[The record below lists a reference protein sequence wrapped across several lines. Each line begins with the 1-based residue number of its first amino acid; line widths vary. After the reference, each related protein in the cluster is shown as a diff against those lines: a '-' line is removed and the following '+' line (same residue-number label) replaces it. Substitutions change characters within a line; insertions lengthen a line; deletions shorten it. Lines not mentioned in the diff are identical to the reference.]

1 MNDLM
6 LWSTFIGAVLP
17 PLIALVNQATW
28 SPAWRFIVAVIT
40 SIITAGVTVWLRGEF
55 NPDNWFRSALVVALA
70 AIATYHAGWKPSGIA
85 PAIEVA
91 TSARR

>member
-28 SPAWRFIVAVIT
+28 SSAWKFIVAVLT
-40 SIITAGVTVWLRGEF
+40 SIAVSAVTVWLRGEF
-55 NPDNWFRSALVVALA
+55 SPTNWFRSALVVALA
-70 AIATYHAGWKPSGIA
+70 AIATYHTGWKPSGIA
-85 PAIEVA
+85 PSIEVA